1 VKILFVSLFLHGPQA
16 RHAGGRY
23 VFELLSRLAPRHEIH
38 LATRLEETE
47 LPLLEQLRP
56 HCAALHPYPYRSV
69 EQRGLLDTLRLAGN
83 YLGFSRFAD
92 LLIRA
97 GDYDVVQV
105 EWVETALLI
114 RRGGTPLVLDA
125 HDVITKPAERQL
137 RQAKGMA
144 RLPAALKYLLTRAV
158 ERCIMR
164 RFTSIVTLSE
174 FDRDYLL
181 RMAPELAAR
190 VTTVP
195 IPAGMD
201 ITDKQY
207 AAQPNTILF
216 LAAYRHR
223 PVNVEAAL
231 WFYREVFPLVRDQVP
246 TARFIIAGNGPPEEL
261 TRLVANDPQ
270 VEVPGFIADLDRC
283 YKEAAVF
290 VAPLLTG
297 GGIIVK
303 LLDALAAGRPTV
315 ATTIA
320 NEGVG
325 ARPGRDLL
333 VAEDPA
339 TFAAHVVRLL
349 REPEFARALAV
360 SGREF
365 VRQHYGIDRIIADL
379 ERNLAAAAQKGR
391 GDDGK

>member
-1 VKILFVSLFLHGPQA
+1 MKILFVSLFLPHPQA

-23 VFELLSRLAPRHEIH
+23 VYEILSRLAHRHEIH
-38 LATRLEETE
+38 LATRVEVNE
-47 LPLLEQLRP
+47 LPLLDALQPL
-56 HCAALHPYPYRSV
+56 CAALHPYPYRDV
-69 EQRGLLDTLRLAGN
+69 AQRGVLDNLRLIGN

-92 LLIRA
+92 RLIRS
-97 GDYDVVQV
+97 GKYDVVQV
-105 EWVETALLI
+105 EWVETAVLI
-114 RRGGTPLVLDA
+114 RQKQTPMVLDA
-125 HDVITKPAERQL
+125 HDVITKPAERRLQ
-137 RQAKGMA
+137 QAKGAA
-144 RLPAALKYLLTRAV
+144 RLPATLKYWLTRAV
-158 ERCIMR
+158 ERRIMR
-164 RFTSIVTLSE
+164 RFAAIFTVSE
-174 FDRDYLL
+174 FDRRYLL
-181 RMAPELAAR
+181 QMAPELTER

-201 ITDKQY
+201 ISDRSY
-207 AAQPNTILF
+207 PVRPHTILF

-231 WFYREVFPLVRDQVP
+231 WFYREVFPLVRRELPQ
-246 TARFIIAGNGPPEEL
+246 ARFFIAGNGPPEEL
-261 TRLVANDPQ
+261 IRLAASDPQ
-270 VEVPGFIADLDRC
+270 VEVPGFVADLDRC

-303 LLDALAAGRPTV
+303 LLDALAAGRPVV

-325 ARPGRDLL
+325 ARPGHDLL
-333 VAEDPA
+333 VADDPA

-349 REPEFARALAV
+349 REPEVAGTLAA

-365 VRQHYGIDRIIADL
+365 VRQHYGIDYIIARL
-379 ERNLAAAAQKGR
+379 EHTLVAVIEKSGR
-391 GDDGK
+391 RD

>member
-1 VKILFVSLFLHGPQA
+1 MKILFVSLFLPGPQA

-23 VFELLSRLAPRHEIH
+23 VFELLSQLAQRHEIQ

-47 LPLLEQLRP
+47 LDQLDALRP
-56 HCAALHPYPYRSV
+56 FCAAIYPYPYRSV
-69 EQRGLLDTLRLAGN
+69 ERRGLLDTLRLAGN

-92 LLIRA
+92 RLIRQ

-114 RRGGTPLVLDA
+114 RRGRIPLVLDA
-125 HDVITKPAERQL
+125 HDVISKPAERRL
-137 RQAKGMA
+137 RQTRGVA
-144 RLPAALKYLLTRAV
+144 RLPAAVKYLLTRAV
-158 ERCIMR
+158 ERRVMR
-164 RFTSIVTLSE
+164 RFTTILTLSA
-174 FDRDYLL
+174 FDRSYLL
-181 RMAPELAAR
+181 RMAPELAER

-201 ITDKQY
+201 ITERSY
-207 AAQPNTILF
+207 AVRPGTILF

-231 WFYREVFPLVRDQVP
+231 WFYREVFPLVRCKVP

-261 TRLVANDPQ
+261 LRLAAADPQ
-270 VEVPGFIADLDRC
+270 VEVSGFVADLDRC

-303 LLDALAAGRPTV
+303 LLDALAAARPVV
-315 ATTIA
+315 ATSVA

-325 ARPGRDLL
+325 ARPGTDLL
-333 VAEDPA
+333 VADDPA

-349 REPEFARALAV
+349 CEPEYASALGA

-365 VRQHYGIDRIIADL
+365 VREHYGIDQVIARL
-379 ERNLAAAAQKGR
+379 EETLQDAARRGR
-391 GDDGK
+391 RP